1 MNLEEIL
8 SYQGPEDMLVKLGE
22 LYGYKAVFT
31 TSLGAEDMVI
41 LDMIMKNRIPL
52 EIATIDTG
60 RLPSETYDLM
70 DKVRNEMGVNL
81 KVYFP
86 DSAEIQRMVSEKGI
100 NLFYRSPEN
109 RHLCCNLR
117 KVQPLGKILKEK
129 SAWITGIRSEQTEA
143 RHNSRK
149 VEYDAEREIW
159 KINPLLDWT
168 RENVWNYIR
177 QNRVPYNKLFDRN
190 YKSIG
195 CDPCTRA
202 VGKNEPERS
211 GRWWWENS
219 IKECGLHIP
228 ASGNI
233 SFRLSK
239 DNMGDAGD

>member
-8 SYQGPEDMLVKLGE
+8 SYQGPEDMLVKVGE

-86 DSAEIQRMVSEKGI
+86 DSAGVQEMVSEKGI

-109 RHLCCNLR
+109 RHL
-117 KVQPLGKILKEK
+117 
-129 SAWITGIRSEQTEA
+129 
-143 RHNSRK
+143 
-149 VEYDAEREIW
+149 
-159 KINPLLDWT
+159 
-168 RENVWNYIR
+168 
-177 QNRVPYNKLFDRN
+177 
-190 YKSIG
+190 
-195 CDPCTRA
+195 
-202 VGKNEPERS
+202 
-211 GRWWWENS
+211 
-219 IKECGLHIP
+219 
-228 ASGNI
+228 
-233 SFRLSK
+233 
-239 DNMGDAGD
+239 